1 MVKALQVLRVHL
13 VELEKVNELCRDFC
27 GRYCLCLKHKFRT
40 ELLAHS
46 EAGPE
51 FSGLLAFADPRLSTS
66 SDSKPLSA
74 QCTHIRIRLRIY
86 AYPSVQCS
94 SIPVIVCCHRRI
106 VSLR

>member
-1 MVKALQVLRVHL
+1 MGMQMVKALQVLRVHL

-51 FSGLLAFADPRLSTS
+51 FSGLLLPATDPLLSASAS
-66 SDSKPLSA
+66 SDKPIAA
-74 QCTHIRIRLRIY
+74 QCML
-86 AYPSVQCS
+86 CS
-94 SIPVIVCCHRRI
+94 APLQLPLLDTAHCR
-106 VSLR
+106 

>member
-51 FSGLLAFADPRLSTS
+51 FSGLLALADPRLSIS

-74 QCTHIRIRLRIY
+74 QCTHTSAYSHAY
-86 AYPSVQCS
+86 AYYAYLLSVRPFQ
-94 SIPVIVCCHRRI
+94 
-106 VSLR
+106 

>member
-51 FSGLLAFADPRLSTS
+51 FSGLLALADPRLSIS

-74 QCTHIRIRLRIY
+74 QCTPT
-86 AYPSVQCS
+86 PSPTHTHTRSLFIHS
-94 SIPVIVCCHRRI
+94 SDNVF
-106 VSLR
+106 